1 MSYGKVIAGLG
12 IALVALLALGAGIT
26 LAAQWRVAMQAP
38 PSSWTPR
45 AWGMHGMGWGMM
57 NQAMVAMGSK
67 GEEEHCPMMKGE
79 FGKDKGKHVGFANL
93 TTISGTVKSV
103 NLTRGW
109 GFIVVKSGGK
119 DYNVFVKKAYVRT
132 SDGVLVFGG
141 WILGNVKQGNSIEVK
156 GFGKNS
162 NILAVEIVWNGNTY
176 QIPAYYMYVLS
187 TGS

>member
-38 PSSWTPR
+38 PSSWTPQ

-57 NQAMVAMGSK
+57 NQAM
-67 GEEEHCPMMKGE
+67 MKGE
-79 FGKDKGKHVGFANL
+79 FEKDKGKHAGFANL

-103 NLTRGW
+103 NLTRG
-109 GFIVVKSGGK
+109 FIVVTSGGK
-119 DYNVFVKKAYVRT
+119 DYNVFVKKEYVRT